1 MTLAAGTR
9 LGPYE
14 IRGLLGAGG
23 MGEVYRARDSKLSR
37 EVAIKI
43 LPPELAGDGRRL
55 QRFEKEA
62 RTASALSHPNI
73 VTVYD
78 VGAVDGASFI
88 AMELV
93 EGKTLR
99 ELLASGPIPLKKLL
113 SMAAQIADGLAKAHT
128 VGIVHRDL
136 KPENVMVTRD
146 GFVKILDFGLAKL
159 VQTGLEPSG
168 TERGTVTRATEAGTV
183 LGTVGYM
190 SPEQAS
196 GEPVDFRSDQFSLGS
211 ILYEMASG
219 KRAFDRP
226 TPAQTLSAIIDSEPE
241 PLPTSAPKVPT
252 NLLWVVERCLA
263 KDPEDR
269 YGSTKDLARDL
280 ATLRDRSSGA
290 PSGSGVAPPE
300 RKRLR
305 LSRAAL
311 AVLALA
317 VAGLAALAFL
327 AGERA
332 QATRQRAAPPPRRT
346 TLTFRQ
352 GFVTAARFA
361 PDEQTIVYSACW
373 DGKPCEVFTTRV
385 GSTDSR
391 PLGIGGA
398 ALLAVSSTGELA
410 VSLDCNPPGP
420 PCMGVLARVPL
431 AGGGPREILFGVTSA
446 DWSPDG
452 KNLAVTRPSGL
463 EYPIGKVL
471 LEPGPRGYLGF
482 ARVSPDGNHVAFLDF
497 PRRESDRAILTV
509 VDRTGK
515 RKVLTN
521 EGAKPGPILWSP
533 TGEEVFFTR
542 WEGREIWGASL
553 SGRSR
558 RAPWI
563 PALDDVSRA
572 GLFLDAGA
580 RSENYRGVILAHVPD
595 ERGERNL
602 SWLGRS
608 VVADLSSDGRQL
620 LLYEEAAGAGGAAEE
635 VFTTFLRDTEGA
647 DAVRLG
653 EGRALALSPDGQW
666 ALVAR
671 SSPES
676 HLVLL
681 PTGAGEPQR
690 LEGGG
695 LMYRRARFFPD
706 GKRILFNADPRIGD
720 VRSYVQDVGGGPPKQ
735 LDVPGTLVLLVSP
748 DGRTFAG
755 LDANPVE
762 GGLKLVP
769 VSGDGPVREI
779 KWALS
784 GSSGS
789 YPLVQWSSDG
799 KAVYAF
805 NEDGPSLILLRV
817 DLSTGRQERWKEL
830 SPRDPTGFVRYGT
843 RPVGSGFSMTPDGQF
858 YAYSYYSDSS
868 RLTLVDGGPN
878 WWE

>member
-1 MTLAAGTR
+1 MTLAAGAR

-14 IRGLLGAGG
+14 IRTLLGAGG

-37 EVAIKI
+37 EVAIKV
-43 LPPELAGDGRRL
+43 LTQEFAGEGRRL
-55 QRFEKEA
+55 ERFEKEA

-78 VGAVDGASFI
+78 IGAVDGTSFI

-99 ELLASGPIPLKKLL
+99 DLLASGPIPLKKVL
-113 SMAAQIADGLAKAHT
+113 SIVAQIADGLAKAHAA
-128 VGIVHRDL
+128 GIVHRDL
-136 KPENVMVTRD
+136 KPENLMVTRD
-146 GFVKILDFGLAKL
+146 GLVKILDFGLAKL
-159 VQTGLEPSG
+159 MRTGLHAAETG
-168 TERGTVTRATEAGTV
+168 GATVTRATEAGTV

-219 KRAFDRP
+219 RRAFERP
-226 TPAQTLSAIIDSEPE
+226 TAAQTLSAIIDSEPE
-241 PLPTSAPKVPT
+241 PLSASAPKVPT

-305 LSRAAL
+305 LSRAGL
-311 AVLALA
+311 AVLTFA
-317 VAGLAALAFL
+317 VAGLVALAFL

-332 QATRQRAAPPPRRT
+332 QAARQRAAPPLRRT

-352 GFVTAARFA
+352 GFVTGARFA
-361 PDEQTIVYSACW
+361 PDGQTIVYSACW
-373 DGKPCEVFTTRV
+373 DGQPCELFTTRV

-391 PLGIGGA
+391 PLGVSGVI
-398 ALLAVSSTGELA
+398 LAVSSTGELA
-410 VSLDCNPPGP
+410 VSIECTQL
-420 PCMGVLARVPL
+420 PCVGVLARVPL
-431 AGGGPREILFGVTSA
+431 AGGGPRETLYDVSSA

-452 KNLAVTRPSGL
+452 KDLAVTRSRGL

-471 LEPGPRGYLGF
+471 LEPGPRGYLAF
-482 ARVSPDGNHVAFLDF
+482 ARVSPDGNHVAFLDI
-497 PRRESDRAILTV
+497 PRRDSDRAVLTV

-515 RKVLTN
+515 RTALTN
-521 EGAKPGPILWSP
+521 EAVKLGPILWSP
-533 TGEEVFFTR
+533 TGDEVFFTR
-542 WEGREIWGASL
+542 WDGREIWGASL

-580 RSENYRGVILAHVPD
+580 RSENYRGVILARVPD

-620 LLYEEAAGAGGAAEE
+620 LLYEEATGPGGATDE
-635 VFTTFLRDTEGA
+635 VFTTFLRSTDGA

-653 EGRALALSPDGQW
+653 EGRALALSPDGQC
-666 ALVAR
+666 ALVVR

-681 PTGAGEPQR
+681 PIGAGEPQR

-706 GKRILFNADPRIGD
+706 GKRILFNAGEGIREI
-720 VRSYVQDVGGGPPKQ
+720 RSYVQDLAGGPPKE
-735 LDVPGTLVLLVSP
+735 LDAPDTLVLLVSP

-755 LDANPVE
+755 MGSSPSSGV
-762 GGLKLVP
+762 LKFFP
-769 VSGDGPVREI
+769 VSGDGPAREI
-779 KWALS
+779 KMAAP
-784 GSSGS
+784 GSTSS
-789 YPLVQWSSDG
+789 HPLIQWSSDG
-799 KAVYAF
+799 KAIYAF
-805 NEDGPSLILLRV
+805 NDEGPSLILLRI
-817 DLSTGRQERWKEL
+817 DLATGRLERWKEL

-843 RPVGSGFSMTPDGQF
+843 RPVGRGVSVTPDGLF

-868 RLTLVDGGPN
+868 RLTLVDGGPS
-878 WWE
+878 WWK